1 MTVAAAV
8 LDKAPADWGRRNLRL
23 LSVFAPVLIAT
34 GLLGWLLPPGLSVM
48 SGAIPYDVFHLA
60 FGVLGL
66 AVVLGRSARLSAL
79 FNLGFGAID
88 LFQAV
93 AGLVGFFPAEL
104 FALRPADHAAH
115 LILGAL
121 LVTFGLHRPGPPAV
135 ARS

>member
-1 MTVAAAV
+1 MTAAAAV
-8 LDKAPADWGRRNLRL
+8 MHKPPADWGRRNLRL

-34 GLLGWLLPPGLSVM
+34 GLLGWLLPAGLSLM

-66 AVVLGRSARLSAL
+66 AVVLGRSARMATL

-93 AGLVGFFPAEL
+93 AVLVGFFPADL

-115 LILGAL
+115 VILGVL
-121 LVTFGLHRPGPPAV
+121 LVTFGLHRPGPPGGAQ
-135 ARS
+135 S

>member
-1 MTVAAAV
+1 MTATAAV
-8 LDKAPADWGRRNLRL
+8 LDKQAADWGRRNLRL

-34 GLLGWLLPPGLSVM
+34 GLLGWLLPPGLSLM

-60 FGVLGL
+60 FGGLGL
-66 AVVLGRSARLSAL
+66 AVVLGRSARLAAL

-93 AGLVGFFPAEL
+93 AGLVGFFPAAL

-115 LILGAL
+115 VILGAL
-121 LVTFGLHRPGPPAV
+121 LVTFGLHRPRPPGGAQ
-135 ARS
+135 S